1 MRRVERE
8 ARVVEKPFVPLMP
21 HKQYNS
27 REQPDKRMRKRSSGY
42 KLLFRHRD
50 GWRKDVRA
58 RKEIIRGSMTAFD
71 PKPTYESNGSCILQA
86 KDLVEGAGSVQAVT
100 YRLNCLIC

>member
-1 MRRVERE
+1 MRRVERQ

-27 REQPDKRMRKRSSGY
+27 REQSNKRMRKRSRGC

-50 GWRKDVRA
+50 GWKKDVR
-58 RKEIIRGSMTAFD
+58 RLGSALCFMTA
-71 PKPTYESNGSCILQA
+71 KEQ
-86 KDLVEGAGSVQAVT
+86 
-100 YRLNCLIC
+100 

>member
-27 REQPDKRMRKRSSGY
+27 REQPDKRMRKRSRGC

-50 GWRKDVRA
+50 GWKKDVWRPQVIAIHDLVSHLHFCPGRFA
-58 RKEIIRGSMTAFD
+58 RVMRWRGSGA
-71 PKPTYESNGSCILQA
+71 SNGTA
-86 KDLVEGAGSVQAVT
+86 RGEHVHT
-100 YRLNCLIC
+100 